1 MIRRFLT
8 ADLKEVMDI
17 WLTSNIQA
25 HPDIDATYWT
35 NQYETFMVGQL
46 LESKTYVYEIE
57 GKVVGFASLNMQMML
72 NAINVHPDYQRAGIG
87 EALLDE
93 LSTHT
98 QKMFARVFI
107 NNVPAINFL
116 NTNGFV
122 AIENFIDQQA
132 NQAGMILERILI
144 EDRLTN

>member
-1 MIRRFLT
+1 MIRRFVT
-8 ADLKEVMDI
+8 ADLGDVMEI
-17 WLTSNIQA
+17 WLMSNIEG
-25 HPDIDATYWT
+25 HPDIDNRYWT
-35 NQYETFMVGQL
+35 SQYERFMVEQL

-57 GKVVGFASLNMQMML
+57 GKIVGFASLNMQMML

-93 LSTHT
+93 LTNHT
-98 QKMFARVFI
+98 SKMYARVFV
-107 NNVPAINFL
+107 NNIKALNFL

-122 AIENFIDQQA
+122 VVENFFDEQAQQ
-132 NQAGMILERILI
+132 QGLIMERIAN

>member
-8 ADLKEVMDI
+8 ADLGDVMDI

-25 HPDIDATYWT
+25 HPEIDASYWT

-57 GKVVGFASLNMQMML
+57 GKIVGFASLNQQMML
-72 NAINVHPDYQRAGIG
+72 NAINVYPDYQRSGIG

-98 QKMFARVFI
+98 QKMFVRVMVS
-107 NNVPAINFL
+107 NVTAFNFL
-116 NTNGFV
+116 TTNGFV
-122 AIENFIDQQA
+122 MVENFFDQQT
-132 NQAGMILERILI
+132 NQQSMILERISL